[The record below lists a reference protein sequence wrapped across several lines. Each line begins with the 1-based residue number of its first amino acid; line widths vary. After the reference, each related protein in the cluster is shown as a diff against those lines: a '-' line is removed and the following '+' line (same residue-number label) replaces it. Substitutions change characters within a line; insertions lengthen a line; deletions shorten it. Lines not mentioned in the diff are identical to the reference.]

1 MYWKIQML
9 AKTKVMF
16 ENGETVEFT
25 GIAIAHLTSDKNIMK
40 KSGKVLI
47 SSNLSREYGFIDVDG
62 KTPED
67 MRSIK
72 YLLKTT
78 GNSSA
83 AKLFPSFIRIP
94 MPIAHFM
101 SYRF

>member
-1 MYWKIQML
+1 ML

-25 GIAIAHLTSDKNIMK
+25 GIAIAHLASDKNIMK

-47 SSNLSREYGFIDVDG
+47 STNLSREYGFIDVDG
-62 KTPED
+62 KNPED